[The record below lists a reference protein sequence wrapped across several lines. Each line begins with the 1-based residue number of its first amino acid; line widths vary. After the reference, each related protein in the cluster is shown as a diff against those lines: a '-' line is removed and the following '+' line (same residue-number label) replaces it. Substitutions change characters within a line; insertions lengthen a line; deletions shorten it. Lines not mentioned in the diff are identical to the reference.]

1 MQLSHVLSDLY
12 RDFRKNVPRHRIF
25 TTKVCIANMH
35 PTITRKTMQRHR
47 VLAAKG
53 CIANRKPAITGK
65 ICNDTGYS
73 PQKSVSRTGKPALPA
88 KFCSDTDF
96 SAQKSVSRAAALSF
110 RIERVCRGQGGFKRV
125 GRMETVCRVRYR
137 WASGRLQVD
146 FKRQTSQQAPPCG
159 ISQKD
164 KGCGQGG
171 GRSRQP

>member
-1 MQLSHVLSDLY
+1 MY
-12 RDFRKNVPRHRIF
+12 REQKTRHYWQ
-25 TTKVCIANMH
+25 NL
-35 PTITRKTMQRHR
+35 QRHR
-47 VLAAKG
+47 VFATKE
-53 CIANRKPAITGK
+53 CIANRKTGITGKILQRHRLFGSKECVANRKPAITGK

-73 PQKSVSRTGKPALPA
+73 PQKSVSRTEKPSLQA

-125 GRMETVCRVRYR
+125 CRMETVCRVRYR
-137 WASGRLQVD
+137 WASGRLQAGSM
-146 FKRQTSQQAPPCG
+146 RQASQQEPPCG

-171 GRSRQP
+171 GQSRRP

>member
-1 MQLSHVLSDLY
+1 MMPAVRKTTNFTDGALFSFLSHPLFLVPLPIPSTGSDS
-12 RDFRKNVPRHRIF
+12 RQRHSF
-25 TTKVCIANMH
+25 FGSKVCIANMH

-88 KFCSDTDF
+88 KFCSDTGF

-110 RIERVCRGQGGFKRV
+110 RFERVYRGQCGFK
-125 GRMETVCRVRYR
+125 TVYRVRRR
-137 WASGRLQVD
+137 W
-146 FKRQTSQQAPPCG
+146 T
-159 ISQKD
+159 
-164 KGCGQGG
+164 
-171 GRSRQP
+171 